1 MIKDHASP
9 AAVEFEQIVLGQIL
23 IESQC
28 IDIVVAIPLIPA
40 HFYIKENSVIYE
52 AILNLYQRK
61 EPIHILTV
69 TKELKKTGMLDAI
82 GGPYYITKLTNR
94 VSSSENIE
102 YHCRIIIQQYLR
114 REAARITMINQEKF
128 FNESFDIFESIE
140 KVQQEFFTLVANTL
154 RKSHSSVSKIVGEAI
169 KEIHENNG
177 KGVTGIPSGFRELDA
192 IMYGWQKQDLVIV
205 AARPG
210 MGKTSF
216 VLSSALATAKLKI
229 PVAFFSLEMSEKQL
243 GLKALSIESDVKLSS
258 IRGMKLSENELSRF
272 GAGQTGLDI
281 PLYIDDT
288 PALSIFEFTAK
299 ARRLV
304 QTLGVQLIIIDY
316 LQLMTAKGFSGNRE
330 GEISYISRN
339 LKAVAKEL
347 DIPIIALSQLSRKVE
362 ERAKAENRPML
373 SDLRESGAI
382 EQDADMVMF
391 LYRPEYYK
399 KYKDSEGQDLR
410 GKSEVII
417 AKFRNGDPTSVY
429 LKFVGYLTKFM
440 DLPKEEEYN
449 HPDITHAPIDEDNE
463 F

>member
-1 MIKDHASP
+1 MIRDHASP
-9 AAVEFEQIVLGQIL
+9 SAVEFEEIVLGQIL
-23 IESQC
+23 IESAC
-28 IDIVVAIPLIPA
+28 IDIVVAIPLTAA
-40 HFYIKENSVIYE
+40 HFYVKENSVVYE

-69 TKELKKTGMLDAI
+69 TKELKKLGMLDAV
-82 GGPYYITKLTNR
+82 GGPYYITRLTNR
-94 VSSSENIE
+94 VTASDNIE
-102 YHCRIIIQQYLR
+102 FHCRIIIQQYLR
-114 REAARITMINQEKF
+114 REAARITMLNQEKF
-128 FNESFDIFESIE
+128 YNESFDIFESIE

-154 RKSHSSVSKIVGEAI
+154 RKSHSSVSKIVSEAI

-192 IMYGWQKQDLVIV
+192 VMNGWQKQDLIIV
-205 AARPG
+205 AARPS
-210 MGKTSF
+210 MGKTSL

-243 GLKALSIESDVKLSS
+243 GLKALSIESDVKLSN
-258 IRGMKLSENELSRF
+258 IRGLKLSDNELSRF

-304 QTLGVQLIIIDY
+304 QTLGVQLIIVDY
-316 LQLMTAKGFSGNRE
+316 LQLMTAKGFSNNRE

-362 ERAKAENRPML
+362 ERAKAQNRPML

-399 KYKDSEGQDLR
+399 QYKDSEGQDLR
-410 GKSEVII
+410 GKAEVII

-449 HPDITHAPIDEDNE
+449 HPDITHAAIDEDNE